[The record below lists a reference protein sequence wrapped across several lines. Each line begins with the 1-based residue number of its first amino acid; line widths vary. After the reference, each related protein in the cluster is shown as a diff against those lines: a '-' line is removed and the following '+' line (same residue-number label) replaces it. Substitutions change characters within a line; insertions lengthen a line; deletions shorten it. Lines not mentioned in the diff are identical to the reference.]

1 MVLVDGLL
9 LLPVR
14 GIAFVVKRIHEAA
27 ERELQGRA
35 DAIRSELRELYR
47 MLEAGRISEEE
58 FEAQERRLL
67 DRLSEIESSGA
78 GSDDESEKNA

>member
-1 MVLVDGLL
+1 MILVDDLL

-35 DAIRSELRELYR
+35 DAIRNELRELYM

-67 DRLSEIESSGA
+67 DRLSAIESSGA
-78 GSDDESEKNA
+78 GPDDESEKNA